1 MDIPNTDSV
10 NYAFASAQSQAMQY
24 RHEFITPEHLLSALL
39 KQVPFQK
46 ALAECFCT
54 PEELSQSIS
63 EYLSK
68 EVERVP
74 QEIEYELEISGQ
86 LSELL
91 QYAYM
96 TISHSSAEEM
106 DVPHL
111 VQGMLQLED
120 SWAGY
125 LLKKTVG
132 EDMPEFL
139 STLISNYE
147 HMNQFQ
153 EETSSEQEK
162 SEPWRNYVT
171 CLNEGLQNRNPLI
184 GRDVELERTI
194 QVLCRKEKNNP
205 LHVGEPGVGKT
216 ALAYGLA
223 ARIEA
228 GNVPERLTGCR
239 IYELDLGNL
248 LAGTQYRGEFEKRLK
263 AIMEGIRKE
272 GHAIVYIDEIH
283 NLIGAGRTGDSSMDA
298 SNMLKPYLEGGEI
311 RFIGST
317 TYEEFNR
324 YFSRSR
330 GLVRRFQQIDIQ
342 EPGIEET
349 IHIVEGLKEKYET
362 FHGVIY
368 EEGVIAYAVT
378 AAARYISDRFLP
390 DKAIDLVD
398 EAGAYREIHPTDTE
412 RQTVDKALITDIL
425 ARICK
430 VDVLAMKEED
440 NATLETLHERISA
453 KIYGQEEAVCQ
464 VVEAVQMAKA
474 GLLDENKPL
483 ASLLFVGP
491 TGVGKTEVAKVL
503 ASELGI
509 ALQRFDMSEYTEKHT
524 VAKLIGSPAGY
535 VGYEDGGLLTDA
547 IRKTPNCVL
556 LLDEIEKAHPDV
568 FNLLLQVMDEGRL
581 TDSLGRRIDFK
592 NTIIIMTSNI
602 GTRQLKDFGSG
613 VGFTTREVN
622 KEFTHGVLLKA
633 LNKAFAP
640 EFLNRIDDIIMFD
653 SLDKDS
659 LFKIIDIEL
668 SGFSR
673 RLESLGYK
681 LHLSDEAKNFIAGKG
696 YDVQFGARPLKR
708 AIQKYLEDEL
718 AELIITASVM
728 PGNEIEVSYDKEA
741 DTLRTRIIATADEV
755 NADSNGVPADTAENV
770 ESQPTECD

>member
-39 KQVPFQK
+39 EQVPFQK

-125 LLKKTVG
+125 LLKETVG

-139 STLISNYE
+139 SSLISNYE

-171 CLNEGLQNRNPLI
+171 CLNEGLQDRNPLI
-184 GRDVELERTI
+184 GRNVELERTI

-216 ALAYGLA
+216 ALVYGLA

-263 AIMEGIRKE
+263 AIMEGMRKE

-283 NLIGAGRTGDSSMDA
+283 NLIGAGRTGDGSMDA

-349 IHIVEGLKEKYET
+349 IHIVEGLKERYET
-362 FHGVIY
+362 FHGVVY

-412 RQTVDKALITDIL
+412 TQTVDKALITDIL

-440 NATLETLHERISA
+440 NATLETLYERI
-453 KIYGQEEAVCQ
+453 
-464 VVEAVQMAKA
+464 
-474 GLLDENKPL
+474 
-483 ASLLFVGP
+483 SLLFVGP

-535 VGYEDGGLLTDA
+535 IGYEDGGLLTDA

-556 LLDEIEKAHPDV
+556 LLDEIEKAHPDI
-568 FNLLLQVMDEGRL
+568 FNILLQVMDYAVL
-581 TDSLGRRIDFK
+581 TDNKGRKADCRHVIL
-592 NTIIIMTSNI
+592 IMTSNAGAQFAHQASI
-602 GTRQLKDFGSG
+602 GFSGQITAGEAMLKQVKKTFKPEFINRLSATVVFHDMDYGMASLILNKKLNELKNKLSARHVGMELSPEAYKHLLKLGFTKEYGAREMDRVITSQLKPLLM
-613 VGFTTREVN
+613 REI
-622 KEFTHGVLLKA
+622 L
-633 LNKAFAP
+633 
-640 EFLNRIDDIIMFD
+640 
-653 SLDKDS
+653 
-659 LFKIIDIEL
+659 
-668 SGFSR
+668 
-673 RLESLGYK
+673 
-681 LHLSDEAKNFIAGKG
+681 
-696 YDVQFGARPLKR
+696 FGALKTGGKVR
-708 AIQKYLEDEL
+708 V
-718 AELIITASVM
+718 TA
-728 PGNEIEVSYDKEA
+728 GNGQLSLQVLKE
-741 DTLRTRIIATADEV
+741 
-755 NADSNGVPADTAENV
+755 
-770 ESQPTECD
+770 